1 MIMALEFRDQTSGQR
16 PSGRRSPHNGTGI
29 QQGYGETWQPG
40 VGYGYP
46 GGSAPKKR
54 RGVGAAWIAVPVLCV
69 AAVVILL
76 LSGVLGGTSAPL
88 PETKPTPVETPEP
101 GNEEKPAGELS
112 AIREQAEKIIPG
124 YRCRYLVQQL
134 DDRMLEDFLA
144 IYQAVA
150 NFRTEVEFP
159 SSISMD
165 EMEALMTLI
174 YGNCPELFQIDG
186 NATYYY
192 NSVDRDGEKMV
203 TGISELSYHMDEDT
217 YRRAYQQCD
226 RIVQEVVSGA
236 AGLSAREA
244 ELHAYRYVTGH
255 CVYDL
260 STPYCGTPYGALV
273 EGRAKCDGTG
283 KTMQWI
289 LEQMGI
295 VCLSISGAPLDGGN
309 GHQWNVAE
317 IDGIFYDLDATAD
330 LGNQGDKLLYG
341 RFNVDN
347 HLIRDLYPIGDGYLS
362 CFTIPGTDS
371 MSGSYHARNHTR
383 VESDAD
389 CGPILAQQFSQVI
402 QKNGGSFAIQLAQS
416 AQVDEL
422 SRIFGK
428 WEGAERF
435 LKEYDVS
442 LQGFGYYSLTQP
454 ETNVYQFTVYRDS

>member
-29 QQGYGETWQPG
+29 QQRYGETWQPG

-54 RGVGAAWIAVPVLCV
+54 RRAGAAWIAVPVLCV

-124 YRCRYLVQQL
+124 YHCRYLVQQL
-134 DDRMLEDFLA
+134 DDRMLENFLA

-150 NFRTEVEFP
+150 NFQTEVEFP
-159 SSISMD
+159 SSISVD
-165 EMEALMTLI
+165 EMVALMTLI

-217 YRRAYQQCD
+217 YRRAYQQCG
-226 RIVQEVVSGA
+226 RIVQDVVSGA
-236 AGLSAREA
+236 AGLSEREA

-260 STPYCGTPYGALV
+260 STPYCGTPYGTLV

-389 CGPILAQQFSQVI
+389 CGPILAQQFSQMI

-428 WEGAERF
+428 WEDAERF
-435 LKEYDVS
+435 LKEYGVS

>member
-1 MIMALEFRDQTSGQR
+1 MKLDIRTLSASLVAGFVSWYLCAGIYNKNADSMWTPLLVALLFLVLAAITCLVVRLTT
-16 PSGRRSPHNGTGI
+16 GRRTRFMQFKGI
-29 QQGYGETWQPG
+29 GQIMTMLA
-40 VGYGYP
+40 VG
-46 GGSAPKKR
+46 
-54 RGVGAAWIAVPVLCV
+54 
-69 AAVVILL
+69 
-76 LSGVLGGTSAPL
+76 
-88 PETKPTPVETPEP
+88 
-101 GNEEKPAGELS
+101 
-112 AIREQAEKIIPG
+112 
-124 YRCRYLVQQL
+124 LV
-134 DDRMLEDFLA
+134 
-144 IYQAVA
+144 
-150 NFRTEVEFP
+150 
-159 SSISMD
+159 
-165 EMEALMTLI
+165 ALMVLI

-192 NSVDRDGEKMV
+192 NSVDRNGEKMV

-295 VCLSISGAPLDGGN
+295 VCLSISGASLDGGN
-309 GHQWNVAE
+309 GHQWNMAE

-389 CGPILAQQFSQVI
+389 CGPILVQQFSQVI

-428 WEGAERF
+428 WEDAEHF
-435 LKEYDVS
+435 LKEYGVS

-454 ETNVYQFTVYRDS
+454 EINVYQFTVYRDS

>member
-1 MIMALEFRDQTSGQR
+1 MKLDIRTLSASLVAGFVSWYLCAGIYNKNADSMWTPLLMALLFLVLAAITCLVVRLTT
-16 PSGRRSPHNGTGI
+16 GRRTRFMQFKGI
-29 QQGYGETWQPG
+29 GQIMTMLA
-40 VGYGYP
+40 VG
-46 GGSAPKKR
+46 
-54 RGVGAAWIAVPVLCV
+54 LV
-69 AAVVILL
+69 A
-76 LSGVLGGTSAPL
+76 
-88 PETKPTPVETPEP
+88 
-101 GNEEKPAGELS
+101 
-112 AIREQAEKIIPG
+112 
-124 YRCRYLVQQL
+124 
-134 DDRMLEDFLA
+134 
-144 IYQAVA
+144 
-150 NFRTEVEFP
+150 
-159 SSISMD
+159 
-165 EMEALMTLI
+165 LI

-236 AGLSAREA
+236 AGLSTREA

-260 STPYCGTPYGALV
+260 STPYCGTLYGALV
-273 EGRAKCDGTG
+273 EGRTKCDGTG

-402 QKNGGSFAIQLAQS
+402 QKNGGSFVIQLAQS

-428 WEGAERF
+428 WEDAERF
-435 LKEYDVS
+435 LKEYGVS

>member
-1 MIMALEFRDQTSGQR
+1 MKLDIRTLSASLVAGFVSWYLCAGIYNKNADSMWTPLLVALFFLVLAAITCLVVRLTT
-16 PSGRRSPHNGTGI
+16 GRRTRFMQFKGI
-29 QQGYGETWQPG
+29 GQIMTMLA
-40 VGYGYP
+40 VG
-46 GGSAPKKR
+46 
-54 RGVGAAWIAVPVLCV
+54 L
-69 AAVVILL
+69 VV
-76 LSGVLGGTSAPL
+76 
-88 PETKPTPVETPEP
+88 
-101 GNEEKPAGELS
+101 
-112 AIREQAEKIIPG
+112 
-124 YRCRYLVQQL
+124 
-134 DDRMLEDFLA
+134 
-144 IYQAVA
+144 
-150 NFRTEVEFP
+150 
-159 SSISMD
+159 
-165 EMEALMTLI
+165 LMTLI

-236 AGLSAREA
+236 AGLSEREA

-428 WEGAERF
+428 WEGTERF
-435 LKEYDVS
+435 LKEYGVS

>member
-1 MIMALEFRDQTSGQR
+1 MKLDIRTLSASLVAGFVSWYLCAGIYNKNADSMWTPLLVALFFLVLAAITCLVVHLTT
-16 PSGRRSPHNGTGI
+16 GRRTRFMQFKGI
-29 QQGYGETWQPG
+29 GQIMTMLA
-40 VGYGYP
+40 VG
-46 GGSAPKKR
+46 
-54 RGVGAAWIAVPVLCV
+54 
-69 AAVVILL
+69 
-76 LSGVLGGTSAPL
+76 
-88 PETKPTPVETPEP
+88 
-101 GNEEKPAGELS
+101 
-112 AIREQAEKIIPG
+112 
-124 YRCRYLVQQL
+124 LV
-134 DDRMLEDFLA
+134 
-144 IYQAVA
+144 
-150 NFRTEVEFP
+150 
-159 SSISMD
+159 
-165 EMEALMTLI
+165 ALMTLI

-435 LKEYDVS
+435 LKEYGVS

>member
-1 MIMALEFRDQTSGQR
+1 MKLDIRT
-16 PSGRRSPHNGTGI
+16 
-29 QQGYGETWQPG
+29 
-40 VGYGYP
+40 
-46 GGSAPKKR
+46 
-54 RGVGAAWIAVPVLCV
+54 
-69 AAVVILL
+69 
-76 LSGVLGGTSAPL
+76 
-88 PETKPTPVETPEP
+88 
-101 GNEEKPAGELS
+101 LS
-112 AIREQAEKIIPG
+112 ASLVAG
-124 YRCRYLVQQL
+124 FVSWYLC
-134 DDRMLEDFLA
+134 A
-144 IYQAVA
+144 GIYNKNAD
-150 NFRTEVEFP
+150 
-159 SSISMD
+159 SMWTPLLV
-165 EMEALMTLI
+165 ALMTLI
-174 YGNCPELFQIDG
+174 YGNCPELFQIDD

-203 TGISELSYHMDEDT
+203 TGISGLSYHMDEDT

-236 AGLSAREA
+236 AGLSEREA

-428 WEGAERF
+428 WEDAEHF
-435 LKEYDVS
+435 LKEYGVS
-442 LQGFGYYSLTQP
+442 LQGFGYYSLTQL

>member
-1 MIMALEFRDQTSGQR
+1 M
-16 PSGRRSPHNGTGI
+16 PSGSRR
-29 QQGYGETWQPG
+29 
-40 VGYGYP
+40 
-46 GGSAPKKR
+46 K
-54 RGVGAAWIAVPVLCV
+54 
-69 AAVVILL
+69 
-76 LSGVLGGTSAPL
+76 
-88 PETKPTPVETPEP
+88 
-101 GNEEKPAGELS
+101 
-112 AIREQAEKIIPG
+112 KIIPG
-124 YRCRYLVQQL
+124 YHCRYLVQQL
-134 DDRMLEDFLA
+134 DDRMLENFLA

-150 NFRTEVEFP
+150 NFQTEVEFP
-159 SSISMD
+159 SSISVD

-192 NSVDRDGEKMV
+192 NSVDRNGEKMV

-217 YRRAYQQCD
+217 YRRAYQQCG

-341 RFNVDN
+341 RFNVDD

-362 CFTIPGTDS
+362 CFAIPGTDS

-416 AQVDEL
+416 AQLDEL

-428 WEGAERF
+428 WEDAERF
-435 LKEYDVS
+435 LKEYGVS

>member
-1 MIMALEFRDQTSGQR
+1 MKLDIRTLSASLVAGFVSWYLCAGIYNKNADSMWTPLLMALLFLVLAAITCLVVRLTT
-16 PSGRRSPHNGTGI
+16 GRRTRFMQFKGI
-29 QQGYGETWQPG
+29 GQIMTMLA
-40 VGYGYP
+40 VG
-46 GGSAPKKR
+46 
-54 RGVGAAWIAVPVLCV
+54 LV
-69 AAVVILL
+69 ALIV
-76 LSGVLGGTSAPL
+76 
-88 PETKPTPVETPEP
+88 
-101 GNEEKPAGELS
+101 
-112 AIREQAEKIIPG
+112 
-124 YRCRYLVQQL
+124 
-134 DDRMLEDFLA
+134 
-144 IYQAVA
+144 
-150 NFRTEVEFP
+150 
-159 SSISMD
+159 
-165 EMEALMTLI
+165 LI

-330 LGNQGDKLLYG
+330 LENQGDKLLYG

-428 WEGAERF
+428 WEDAERF
-435 LKEYDVS
+435 LKEYGVS

>member
-1 MIMALEFRDQTSGQR
+1 MKIDIRTLSASLVAGFVSWYLCAGIYNKNADSMWTPLLMALLFLVLAAITCLVVRLTT
-16 PSGRRSPHNGTGI
+16 GRRTRFMQFKGI
-29 QQGYGETWQPG
+29 GQIMTMLA
-40 VGYGYP
+40 VG
-46 GGSAPKKR
+46 
-54 RGVGAAWIAVPVLCV
+54 
-69 AAVVILL
+69 
-76 LSGVLGGTSAPL
+76 
-88 PETKPTPVETPEP
+88 
-101 GNEEKPAGELS
+101 
-112 AIREQAEKIIPG
+112 
-124 YRCRYLVQQL
+124 LV
-134 DDRMLEDFLA
+134 
-144 IYQAVA
+144 
-150 NFRTEVEFP
+150 
-159 SSISMD
+159 
-165 EMEALMTLI
+165 ALMVLI

-203 TGISELSYHMDEDT
+203 TGISELSYHMDEGT

-236 AGLSAREA
+236 AGLSEREA
-244 ELHAYRYVTGH
+244 ELHVYRYVTGH

-260 STPYCGTPYGALV
+260 STPYCATPYGALV

-317 IDGIFYDLDATAD
+317 IDGIFCDLDATAD

-347 HLIRDLYPIGDGYLS
+347 HLIRDIYPIRDGYLS
-362 CFTIPGTDS
+362 CFTVPGTDS

-416 AQVDEL
+416 AQLDEL

-428 WEGAERF
+428 WEDAERF
-435 LKEYDVS
+435 LKEYGVS

>member
-1 MIMALEFRDQTSGQR
+1 MKLDIRTLSASLVAGFVSWYLCAGIYNKNADSMWTPLLMALLFLVLAAITCLVVRLTT
-16 PSGRRSPHNGTGI
+16 GRRTRFMQFKGI
-29 QQGYGETWQPG
+29 GQIMTMLA
-40 VGYGYP
+40 VG
-46 GGSAPKKR
+46 
-54 RGVGAAWIAVPVLCV
+54 
-69 AAVVILL
+69 
-76 LSGVLGGTSAPL
+76 
-88 PETKPTPVETPEP
+88 
-101 GNEEKPAGELS
+101 
-112 AIREQAEKIIPG
+112 
-124 YRCRYLVQQL
+124 LV
-134 DDRMLEDFLA
+134 
-144 IYQAVA
+144 
-150 NFRTEVEFP
+150 
-159 SSISMD
+159 
-165 EMEALMTLI
+165 ALMTLI

-192 NSVDRDGEKMV
+192 NSVDRNGEKMV

-402 QKNGGSFAIQLAQS
+402 QKNGGSFAIQFAQS

-428 WEGAERF
+428 WEDAERF
-435 LKEYDVS
+435 LKEYGVS

>member
-1 MIMALEFRDQTSGQR
+1 MKLDIRTLSASLVAGFVSWYLCAGIYNKNADSMWTPLLMALLFLVLAAITCLVVHLTT
-16 PSGRRSPHNGTGI
+16 GRRTRFMQFKGI
-29 QQGYGETWQPG
+29 GQIMTMLA
-40 VGYGYP
+40 VG
-46 GGSAPKKR
+46 
-54 RGVGAAWIAVPVLCV
+54 
-69 AAVVILL
+69 
-76 LSGVLGGTSAPL
+76 
-88 PETKPTPVETPEP
+88 
-101 GNEEKPAGELS
+101 
-112 AIREQAEKIIPG
+112 
-124 YRCRYLVQQL
+124 LV
-134 DDRMLEDFLA
+134 
-144 IYQAVA
+144 
-150 NFRTEVEFP
+150 
-159 SSISMD
+159 
-165 EMEALMTLI
+165 ALMTLI

-371 MSGSYHARNHTR
+371 MSGSYQARNHTR

-435 LKEYDVS
+435 LKEYGVS

>member
-1 MIMALEFRDQTSGQR
+1 MKLDIRTLSASLVAGFVSWHLCAGIYNKNADSMWTPLLVALFFLVLAAITCLVVRLTT
-16 PSGRRSPHNGTGI
+16 GRRTRFMQFKGI
-29 QQGYGETWQPG
+29 GQIMTMLA
-40 VGYGYP
+40 VG
-46 GGSAPKKR
+46 
-54 RGVGAAWIAVPVLCV
+54 
-69 AAVVILL
+69 
-76 LSGVLGGTSAPL
+76 
-88 PETKPTPVETPEP
+88 
-101 GNEEKPAGELS
+101 
-112 AIREQAEKIIPG
+112 
-124 YRCRYLVQQL
+124 LV
-134 DDRMLEDFLA
+134 
-144 IYQAVA
+144 
-150 NFRTEVEFP
+150 
-159 SSISMD
+159 
-165 EMEALMTLI
+165 ALMTLI

-236 AGLSAREA
+236 AGLSEREA

-428 WEGAERF
+428 WEGTERF
-435 LKEYDVS
+435 LKEYGVS

>member
-1 MIMALEFRDQTSGQR
+1 MKLDIRT
-16 PSGRRSPHNGTGI
+16 
-29 QQGYGETWQPG
+29 
-40 VGYGYP
+40 
-46 GGSAPKKR
+46 
-54 RGVGAAWIAVPVLCV
+54 
-69 AAVVILL
+69 
-76 LSGVLGGTSAPL
+76 
-88 PETKPTPVETPEP
+88 
-101 GNEEKPAGELS
+101 LS
-112 AIREQAEKIIPG
+112 ASLVAG
-124 YRCRYLVQQL
+124 FVSWYLC
-134 DDRMLEDFLA
+134 A
-144 IYQAVA
+144 GIYNKNAD
-150 NFRTEVEFP
+150 
-159 SSISMD
+159 SMWTPLLV
-165 EMEALMTLI
+165 ALMTLI

-226 RIVQEVVSGA
+226 WIVQEVVSGA

-330 LGNQGDKLLYG
+330 LENQGDKLLYG

-347 HLIRDLYPIGDGYLS
+347 HLIWDLYPIGDGYLS

-428 WEGAERF
+428 WEDAERF
-435 LKEYDVS
+435 LKEYGVS

>member
-1 MIMALEFRDQTSGQR
+1 MKLDIRTLSASLVAGFVSWYLCAGIYNKNADSMWTPLLMALLFLVLAAITCLVVHLTT
-16 PSGRRSPHNGTGI
+16 GRRTRFMQFKGI
-29 QQGYGETWQPG
+29 GQIMTMLA
-40 VGYGYP
+40 VG
-46 GGSAPKKR
+46 
-54 RGVGAAWIAVPVLCV
+54 
-69 AAVVILL
+69 
-76 LSGVLGGTSAPL
+76 
-88 PETKPTPVETPEP
+88 
-101 GNEEKPAGELS
+101 
-112 AIREQAEKIIPG
+112 
-124 YRCRYLVQQL
+124 LV
-134 DDRMLEDFLA
+134 
-144 IYQAVA
+144 
-150 NFRTEVEFP
+150 
-159 SSISMD
+159 
-165 EMEALMTLI
+165 ALMTLI

-428 WEGAERF
+428 WEGTERF
-435 LKEYDVS
+435 LKEYGVS

>member
-1 MIMALEFRDQTSGQR
+1 MKLDIRTLSASLVAGFVSWYLCAGIYNKNADSMWTPLLVALFFLVLAAITCLVVRLTT
-16 PSGRRSPHNGTGI
+16 GRRTRFMQFKGI
-29 QQGYGETWQPG
+29 GQIMTMLA
-40 VGYGYP
+40 VG
-46 GGSAPKKR
+46 
-54 RGVGAAWIAVPVLCV
+54 L
-69 AAVVILL
+69 
-76 LSGVLGGTSAPL
+76 
-88 PETKPTPVETPEP
+88 
-101 GNEEKPAGELS
+101 
-112 AIREQAEKIIPG
+112 
-124 YRCRYLVQQL
+124 
-134 DDRMLEDFLA
+134 
-144 IYQAVA
+144 
-150 NFRTEVEFP
+150 
-159 SSISMD
+159 
-165 EMEALMTLI
+165 EALMTLI

-428 WEGAERF
+428 WEGTERF
-435 LKEYDVS
+435 LKEYGVS

>member
-1 MIMALEFRDQTSGQR
+1 MKLDIRTLSASLVAGFVSWYLCAGIYNKNADSMWTPLLMTLLFLVLAAITCLVVHLTT
-16 PSGRRSPHNGTGI
+16 GRRTRFMQFKGI
-29 QQGYGETWQPG
+29 GQIMTMLA
-40 VGYGYP
+40 VG
-46 GGSAPKKR
+46 
-54 RGVGAAWIAVPVLCV
+54 
-69 AAVVILL
+69 
-76 LSGVLGGTSAPL
+76 
-88 PETKPTPVETPEP
+88 
-101 GNEEKPAGELS
+101 
-112 AIREQAEKIIPG
+112 
-124 YRCRYLVQQL
+124 LV
-134 DDRMLEDFLA
+134 
-144 IYQAVA
+144 
-150 NFRTEVEFP
+150 
-159 SSISMD
+159 
-165 EMEALMTLI
+165 ALMTLI

-389 CGPILAQQFSQVI
+389 CGPILAQQFTQVI

-435 LKEYDVS
+435 LKEYGVS

>member
-1 MIMALEFRDQTSGQR
+1 MKLDIRTLSASLVAGFVSWYLCAGIYNKNADSMWTPLLMALLFLVLAAITCLVVHLTT
-16 PSGRRSPHNGTGI
+16 GRRTRFMQFKGI
-29 QQGYGETWQPG
+29 GQIMTMLA
-40 VGYGYP
+40 VG
-46 GGSAPKKR
+46 
-54 RGVGAAWIAVPVLCV
+54 
-69 AAVVILL
+69 
-76 LSGVLGGTSAPL
+76 
-88 PETKPTPVETPEP
+88 
-101 GNEEKPAGELS
+101 
-112 AIREQAEKIIPG
+112 
-124 YRCRYLVQQL
+124 LV
-134 DDRMLEDFLA
+134 
-144 IYQAVA
+144 
-150 NFRTEVEFP
+150 
-159 SSISMD
+159 
-165 EMEALMTLI
+165 ALMTLI

-260 STPYCGTPYGALV
+260 STPYCGTLYGALV
-273 EGRAKCDGTG
+273 EGRTKCDGTG

-402 QKNGGSFAIQLAQS
+402 QKNGGNFAIQLAQS

-428 WEGAERF
+428 WEDAERF
-435 LKEYDVS
+435 LKEYGVS

>member
-1 MIMALEFRDQTSGQR
+1 MKLDIRTLSASLVAGFVSWYLCAGIYNKNADSMWTPLLVALFFLVLAAITCLVVRLTT
-16 PSGRRSPHNGTGI
+16 GRRTRFMQFKGI
-29 QQGYGETWQPG
+29 GQIMTMLA
-40 VGYGYP
+40 VG
-46 GGSAPKKR
+46 
-54 RGVGAAWIAVPVLCV
+54 
-69 AAVVILL
+69 
-76 LSGVLGGTSAPL
+76 
-88 PETKPTPVETPEP
+88 
-101 GNEEKPAGELS
+101 
-112 AIREQAEKIIPG
+112 
-124 YRCRYLVQQL
+124 LV
-134 DDRMLEDFLA
+134 
-144 IYQAVA
+144 
-150 NFRTEVEFP
+150 
-159 SSISMD
+159 
-165 EMEALMTLI
+165 ALMPLI
-174 YGNCPELFQIDG
+174 YGNRPELFQIDG

-236 AGLSAREA
+236 AGLSEREA

-428 WEGAERF
+428 WEGTERF
-435 LKEYDVS
+435 LKEYGVS

>member
-1 MIMALEFRDQTSGQR
+1 MKLDIRTLSASLVAGFVSWYLCAGIYNKNADSMWTPLLMALLFLVLAAITCLVVHLTT
-16 PSGRRSPHNGTGI
+16 GRRTRFMQFKGI
-29 QQGYGETWQPG
+29 GQIMTMLA
-40 VGYGYP
+40 VG
-46 GGSAPKKR
+46 
-54 RGVGAAWIAVPVLCV
+54 
-69 AAVVILL
+69 
-76 LSGVLGGTSAPL
+76 
-88 PETKPTPVETPEP
+88 
-101 GNEEKPAGELS
+101 
-112 AIREQAEKIIPG
+112 
-124 YRCRYLVQQL
+124 LV
-134 DDRMLEDFLA
+134 
-144 IYQAVA
+144 
-150 NFRTEVEFP
+150 
-159 SSISMD
+159 
-165 EMEALMTLI
+165 ALMTLI

-244 ELHAYRYVTGH
+244 ALHANRYVTGH

-389 CGPILAQQFSQVI
+389 CGPILAQQFTQVI

-435 LKEYDVS
+435 LKEYGVS

>member
-1 MIMALEFRDQTSGQR
+1 MKLDIRTLSASLVAGFVSWYLCAGIYNKNADSMWTPLLMALLFLVLAAITCLVVHLTT
-16 PSGRRSPHNGTGI
+16 GRRTRFMQFKGI
-29 QQGYGETWQPG
+29 GQIMTMLA
-40 VGYGYP
+40 VG
-46 GGSAPKKR
+46 
-54 RGVGAAWIAVPVLCV
+54 
-69 AAVVILL
+69 
-76 LSGVLGGTSAPL
+76 
-88 PETKPTPVETPEP
+88 
-101 GNEEKPAGELS
+101 
-112 AIREQAEKIIPG
+112 
-124 YRCRYLVQQL
+124 LV
-134 DDRMLEDFLA
+134 
-144 IYQAVA
+144 
-150 NFRTEVEFP
+150 
-159 SSISMD
+159 
-165 EMEALMTLI
+165 ALMTLI

-435 LKEYDVS
+435 LKEYGVS

-454 ETNVYQFTVYRDS
+454 EPNVSQFSVYRDS

>member
-1 MIMALEFRDQTSGQR
+1 MKLDIRTLSASLVAGFVSWYLCAGIYNKNADSMWTPLLVALFFLVLAAITCLVVRLTT
-16 PSGRRSPHNGTGI
+16 GRRTRFMQFKGI
-29 QQGYGETWQPG
+29 GQIMTMLA
-40 VGYGYP
+40 VG
-46 GGSAPKKR
+46 
-54 RGVGAAWIAVPVLCV
+54 
-69 AAVVILL
+69 
-76 LSGVLGGTSAPL
+76 
-88 PETKPTPVETPEP
+88 
-101 GNEEKPAGELS
+101 
-112 AIREQAEKIIPG
+112 
-124 YRCRYLVQQL
+124 LV
-134 DDRMLEDFLA
+134 
-144 IYQAVA
+144 
-150 NFRTEVEFP
+150 
-159 SSISMD
+159 
-165 EMEALMTLI
+165 ALMTLI

-236 AGLSAREA
+236 AGLSEREA

-260 STPYCGTPYGALV
+260 STTYCGTPYGALV

-428 WEGAERF
+428 WEGTERF
-435 LKEYDVS
+435 LKEYGVS

>member
-1 MIMALEFRDQTSGQR
+1 MKLDIRTLSASLVAGFVSWYLCAGIYNKNADSMWTPLLMALLFLVLAAITCLVVHLTT
-16 PSGRRSPHNGTGI
+16 GRRTRFMQFKGI
-29 QQGYGETWQPG
+29 GQIMTMLA
-40 VGYGYP
+40 VG
-46 GGSAPKKR
+46 
-54 RGVGAAWIAVPVLCV
+54 
-69 AAVVILL
+69 
-76 LSGVLGGTSAPL
+76 
-88 PETKPTPVETPEP
+88 
-101 GNEEKPAGELS
+101 
-112 AIREQAEKIIPG
+112 
-124 YRCRYLVQQL
+124 LV
-134 DDRMLEDFLA
+134 
-144 IYQAVA
+144 
-150 NFRTEVEFP
+150 
-159 SSISMD
+159 
-165 EMEALMTLI
+165 ALMTLI

-226 RIVQEVVSGA
+226 RIVQEEVSGA

-435 LKEYDVS
+435 LKEYGVS

>member
-1 MIMALEFRDQTSGQR
+1 LKLDIRTLSASLVAGFVSWYLCAGIYNKNADSMWTPLLVALFFLVLAAITCLVVRLTT
-16 PSGRRSPHNGTGI
+16 GRRTRFMQFKGI
-29 QQGYGETWQPG
+29 GQIMTMLA
-40 VGYGYP
+40 VG
-46 GGSAPKKR
+46 
-54 RGVGAAWIAVPVLCV
+54 
-69 AAVVILL
+69 
-76 LSGVLGGTSAPL
+76 
-88 PETKPTPVETPEP
+88 
-101 GNEEKPAGELS
+101 
-112 AIREQAEKIIPG
+112 
-124 YRCRYLVQQL
+124 LV
-134 DDRMLEDFLA
+134 
-144 IYQAVA
+144 
-150 NFRTEVEFP
+150 
-159 SSISMD
+159 
-165 EMEALMTLI
+165 ALMTLI

-428 WEGAERF
+428 WEDAERF
-435 LKEYDVS
+435 LKEYGVS

>member
-1 MIMALEFRDQTSGQR
+1 MKLDIRTLSASLVAGFVSWYLCAGIYNKNADSMWTPLLVALFFLVLAAITCLVVHLTT
-16 PSGRRSPHNGTGI
+16 GRRTRFMQFKGI
-29 QQGYGETWQPG
+29 GQIMTMLA
-40 VGYGYP
+40 VG
-46 GGSAPKKR
+46 
-54 RGVGAAWIAVPVLCV
+54 
-69 AAVVILL
+69 
-76 LSGVLGGTSAPL
+76 
-88 PETKPTPVETPEP
+88 
-101 GNEEKPAGELS
+101 
-112 AIREQAEKIIPG
+112 
-124 YRCRYLVQQL
+124 LV
-134 DDRMLEDFLA
+134 
-144 IYQAVA
+144 
-150 NFRTEVEFP
+150 
-159 SSISMD
+159 
-165 EMEALMTLI
+165 ALMTLI

-192 NSVDRDGEKMV
+192 NSVERDGEKMV

-236 AGLSAREA
+236 AGLSEREA

-428 WEGAERF
+428 WEGTERF
-435 LKEYDVS
+435 LKEYGVS

>member
-1 MIMALEFRDQTSGQR
+1 MKLDIRTLSASLVAGFVSWYLCAGIYNKNADSMWTPLLMALLFLVLAAITCLVVRLTT
-16 PSGRRSPHNGTGI
+16 GRRTRFMQFKGI
-29 QQGYGETWQPG
+29 GQIMTMLA
-40 VGYGYP
+40 VG
-46 GGSAPKKR
+46 
-54 RGVGAAWIAVPVLCV
+54 
-69 AAVVILL
+69 
-76 LSGVLGGTSAPL
+76 
-88 PETKPTPVETPEP
+88 
-101 GNEEKPAGELS
+101 
-112 AIREQAEKIIPG
+112 
-124 YRCRYLVQQL
+124 LV
-134 DDRMLEDFLA
+134 
-144 IYQAVA
+144 
-150 NFRTEVEFP
+150 
-159 SSISMD
+159 
-165 EMEALMTLI
+165 ALMTLI

-236 AGLSAREA
+236 AGLSTREA

-260 STPYCGTPYGALV
+260 STPYCGTLYGALV
-273 EGRAKCDGTG
+273 EGRTKCDGTG

-383 VESDAD
+383 AESDAD

-402 QKNGGSFAIQLAQS
+402 QKNGGSFVIQLAQS

-428 WEGAERF
+428 WEDAERF
-435 LKEYDVS
+435 LKEYGVS

>member
-1 MIMALEFRDQTSGQR
+1 MKLDIRTLSASLVAGFVSWYLCAGIYNKNADSMWTPLLMALLFLVLAAITCLVVRLTT
-16 PSGRRSPHNGTGI
+16 GRRTRFMQFKGI
-29 QQGYGETWQPG
+29 GQIMTMLA
-40 VGYGYP
+40 VG
-46 GGSAPKKR
+46 
-54 RGVGAAWIAVPVLCV
+54 
-69 AAVVILL
+69 
-76 LSGVLGGTSAPL
+76 
-88 PETKPTPVETPEP
+88 
-101 GNEEKPAGELS
+101 
-112 AIREQAEKIIPG
+112 
-124 YRCRYLVQQL
+124 LV
-134 DDRMLEDFLA
+134 
-144 IYQAVA
+144 
-150 NFRTEVEFP
+150 
-159 SSISMD
+159 
-165 EMEALMTLI
+165 ALMTLI

-236 AGLSAREA
+236 TGLSTREA

-260 STPYCGTPYGALV
+260 STPYCGTLYGALV
-273 EGRAKCDGTG
+273 EGRTKCDGTG

-402 QKNGGSFAIQLAQS
+402 QKNGGSFVIQLAQS

-428 WEGAERF
+428 WEDAERF
-435 LKEYDVS
+435 LKEYGVS

>member
-1 MIMALEFRDQTSGQR
+1 MKLDIRTLSASLVAGFVSWYLCAGIYNKNADSMWTPLLMALLFLVLAAITCLVVHLTT
-16 PSGRRSPHNGTGI
+16 GRRTRFMQFKGI
-29 QQGYGETWQPG
+29 GQIMTMLA
-40 VGYGYP
+40 VG
-46 GGSAPKKR
+46 
-54 RGVGAAWIAVPVLCV
+54 
-69 AAVVILL
+69 
-76 LSGVLGGTSAPL
+76 
-88 PETKPTPVETPEP
+88 
-101 GNEEKPAGELS
+101 
-112 AIREQAEKIIPG
+112 
-124 YRCRYLVQQL
+124 LV
-134 DDRMLEDFLA
+134 
-144 IYQAVA
+144 
-150 NFRTEVEFP
+150 
-159 SSISMD
+159 
-165 EMEALMTLI
+165 ALMTLI

-389 CGPILAQQFSQVI
+389 CGPILAQQFTQVI
-402 QKNGGSFAIQLAQS
+402 QKNGGSFAIQLAQR

-435 LKEYDVS
+435 LKEYGVS

>member
-1 MIMALEFRDQTSGQR
+1 MKLDIRTLSASLVAGFVSWYLCAGIYNKNADSMWTPLLMALLFLVLAAITCLVVHLTT
-16 PSGRRSPHNGTGI
+16 GRRTRFMQFKGI
-29 QQGYGETWQPG
+29 GQIMTMLT
-40 VGYGYP
+40 VG
-46 GGSAPKKR
+46 
-54 RGVGAAWIAVPVLCV
+54 
-69 AAVVILL
+69 
-76 LSGVLGGTSAPL
+76 
-88 PETKPTPVETPEP
+88 
-101 GNEEKPAGELS
+101 
-112 AIREQAEKIIPG
+112 
-124 YRCRYLVQQL
+124 LV
-134 DDRMLEDFLA
+134 
-144 IYQAVA
+144 
-150 NFRTEVEFP
+150 
-159 SSISMD
+159 
-165 EMEALMTLI
+165 ALMTLI

-435 LKEYDVS
+435 LKEYGVS

>member
-1 MIMALEFRDQTSGQR
+1 MKLDIRTLSASLVAGFVSWYLCAGIYNKNADSMWTPLLVALFFLVLAAITCLAVRLTT
-16 PSGRRSPHNGTGI
+16 GRRTRFMQFKGI
-29 QQGYGETWQPG
+29 GQIMTMLA
-40 VGYGYP
+40 VG
-46 GGSAPKKR
+46 
-54 RGVGAAWIAVPVLCV
+54 
-69 AAVVILL
+69 
-76 LSGVLGGTSAPL
+76 
-88 PETKPTPVETPEP
+88 
-101 GNEEKPAGELS
+101 
-112 AIREQAEKIIPG
+112 
-124 YRCRYLVQQL
+124 LV
-134 DDRMLEDFLA
+134 
-144 IYQAVA
+144 
-150 NFRTEVEFP
+150 
-159 SSISMD
+159 
-165 EMEALMTLI
+165 ALMTLI

-428 WEGAERF
+428 WEDAERF
-435 LKEYDVS
+435 LKEYGVS

>member
-1 MIMALEFRDQTSGQR
+1 MKLDIRTLSASLVAGFVSWYLCAGIYNKNADSMWTPLLVALFFLVLAAITCLVVHLTT
-16 PSGRRSPHNGTGI
+16 GRRTRFMQFKGI
-29 QQGYGETWQPG
+29 GQIMTMLA
-40 VGYGYP
+40 VG
-46 GGSAPKKR
+46 
-54 RGVGAAWIAVPVLCV
+54 
-69 AAVVILL
+69 
-76 LSGVLGGTSAPL
+76 
-88 PETKPTPVETPEP
+88 
-101 GNEEKPAGELS
+101 
-112 AIREQAEKIIPG
+112 
-124 YRCRYLVQQL
+124 LV
-134 DDRMLEDFLA
+134 
-144 IYQAVA
+144 
-150 NFRTEVEFP
+150 
-159 SSISMD
+159 
-165 EMEALMTLI
+165 ALMTLI

-203 TGISELSYHMDEDT
+203 TGISEISYHMDEDT

-428 WEGAERF
+428 WEDAERF
-435 LKEYDVS
+435 LKEYGVS

>member
-1 MIMALEFRDQTSGQR
+1 MKLDIRTLSASLVAGFVSWYLCAGIYNKNADSMWTPLLMALLFLVLAAITCLVVHLTT
-16 PSGRRSPHNGTGI
+16 GRRTRFMQFKGI
-29 QQGYGETWQPG
+29 GQIMTMLA
-40 VGYGYP
+40 VG
-46 GGSAPKKR
+46 
-54 RGVGAAWIAVPVLCV
+54 
-69 AAVVILL
+69 
-76 LSGVLGGTSAPL
+76 
-88 PETKPTPVETPEP
+88 
-101 GNEEKPAGELS
+101 
-112 AIREQAEKIIPG
+112 
-124 YRCRYLVQQL
+124 LV
-134 DDRMLEDFLA
+134 
-144 IYQAVA
+144 
-150 NFRTEVEFP
+150 
-159 SSISMD
+159 
-165 EMEALMTLI
+165 ALMTLI

-255 CVYDL
+255 CVYAL

-435 LKEYDVS
+435 LKEYGVS